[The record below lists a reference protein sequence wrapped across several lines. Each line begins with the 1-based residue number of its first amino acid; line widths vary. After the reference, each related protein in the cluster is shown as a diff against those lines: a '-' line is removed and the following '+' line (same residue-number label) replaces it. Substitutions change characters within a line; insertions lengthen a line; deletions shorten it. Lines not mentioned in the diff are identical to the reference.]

1 MDQVLLESGQVLQV
15 HESANCVGEWCAVH
29 RPQPGPWERWPRHW
43 DAEAGI
49 IERECP
55 HGVRH
60 PATELYD
67 WFIGQGRAA
76 DLAHGCCPDC
86 VCAARAGKRLMD
98 GGWVLAKPDANP
110 VPPAQ
115 MVLQAPDIPEGL
127 GESTTLEAL
136 SLVRELWPDH
146 GQEQIIISKDQWTRL
161 RRVLLNF
168 PALWTEV
175 TSNHG

>member
-1 MDQVLLESGQVLQV
+1 MDQVLLESGQVIQTHDSV
-15 HESANCVGEWCAVH
+15 SCVGEWCAVH
-29 RPQPGPWERWPRHW
+29 RPQSGPWERWPRSWNRDH
-43 DAEAGI
+43 EI
-49 IERECP
+49 MERECP
-55 HGVRH
+55 HGVFH
-60 PATELYD
+60 PVSEMYD
-67 WFIGQGRAA
+67 HTIAAGRA
-76 DLAHGCCPDC
+76 LVLVHGCCPEC
-86 VCAARAGKRLMD
+86 FCAARATKRYTRS
-98 GGWVLAKPDANP
+98 GGLLSLPDANP
-110 VPPAQ
+110 VPPVQ